1 MFLESKT
8 HIAKLMEFNSFERI
22 VAQRPSKKLAK
33 IFIISFVVFVIIM
46 LLPWT
51 QNIQSEGSVST
62 ISPNQRPQQINSII
76 AGRIEKWYIQDGQVV
91 QKGDTLLQISEVKEE
106 YLDPSLLTRVSE
118 QIKAKSEAIEFYD
131 QKANTASLQQSAL
144 NIALRF
150 KLEQLQNKLQQYT
163 LQVQSDSIS
172 FVAATNQLKI
182 STEQLERRKQLFAAD
197 LNSVTEL
204 EARQQSYQ
212 DALAKKISAENK
224 YYNGKNEL
232 LNIKLEL
239 LGTQQD
245 YTEKISK
252 IEGDKFTALSQV
264 SSTEGEVAKLNNQFS
279 NYQKRQGFYIITAPQ
294 AGQVLRSSKAGI
306 GETVK
311 EGEVLIQIVP
321 KIFEP
326 AVEIYV
332 SPLNMPLI
340 NKGQRVQLQFDGF
353 PAIIFSGWPQA
364 SYGIFSGRVA
374 AIDQSIHSNGK
385 FRVWVKPD
393 PKERPWPKEIKFGA
407 GTKSIALLSDVPLI
421 YELWRQLNGFPPE
434 FYKPQTDSK
443 KDESTKDK
451 K

>member
-144 NIALRF
+144 NSALRF

-279 NYQKRQGFYIITAPQ
+279 NY
-294 AGQVLRSSKAGI
+294 LH
-306 GETVK
+306 
-311 EGEVLIQIVP
+311 
-321 KIFEP
+321 
-326 AVEIYV
+326 
-332 SPLNMPLI
+332 
-340 NKGQRVQLQFDGF
+340 QR
-353 PAIIFSGWPQA
+353 
-364 SYGIFSGRVA
+364 R
-374 AIDQSIHSNGK
+374 
-385 FRVWVKPD
+385 
-393 PKERPWPKEIKFGA
+393 
-407 GTKSIALLSDVPLI
+407 
-421 YELWRQLNGFPPE
+421 
-434 FYKPQTDSK
+434 K
-443 KDESTKDK
+443 KDKIK
-451 K
+451 

>member
-1 MFLESKT
+1 MFLERKT
-8 HIAKLMEFNSFERI
+8 HIDKLMEFNSFERI
-22 VAQRPSKKLAK
+22 ITQRPSKKLTKA
-33 IFIISFVVFVIIM
+33 FVISLIVFIVIM
-46 LLPWT
+46 FLPWT

-62 ISPNQRPQQINSII
+62 ISPNQRPQQVNSII

-106 YLDPSLLTRVSE
+106 YLDPFLLSRVSE
-118 QIKAKSEAIEFYD
+118 QIKAKSEAIDFYD
-131 QKANTASLQQSAL
+131 QKANTASQQQVAL
-144 NIALRF
+144 NNALRF
-150 KLEQLQNKLQQYT
+150 KIEQLQNKFKQYT

-172 FVAATNQLKI
+172 FIASNNQLKI

-232 LNIKLEL
+232 FNIKLEL

-245 YTEKISK
+245 YSEKISK

-264 SSTEGEVAKLNNQFS
+264 SSTEGEVAKLNNTYA
-279 NYQKRQGFYIITAPQ
+279 NYLKRQGFYIITAPQ

-311 EGEVLIQIVP
+311 EGDVLIQIVP
-321 KIFEP
+321 KIFDP
-326 AVEIYV
+326 AVEIYI
-332 SPLNMPLI
+332 SPLDMPLI
-340 NKGQRVQLQFDGF
+340 SKSQKVQLQFDGY
-353 PAIIFSGWPQA
+353 PAIVFSGWPQA

-393 PKERPWPKEIKFGA
+393 PEKRPWPKDIKFGA

-421 YELWRQLNGFPPE
+421 YELWRQINGFPPE
-434 FYKPQTDSK
+434 FYKPQAGTDK
-443 KDESTKDK
+443 DKNAKDEK
-451 K
+451 

>member
-1 MFLESKT
+1 MFLERKT
-8 HIAKLMEFNSFERI
+8 HIDKLMEFNSFERI
-22 VAQRPSKKLAK
+22 ITQKPSKNLTK
-33 IFIISFVVFVIIM
+33 IFIISIVVFIIIM

-51 QNIQSEGSVST
+51 QNIQSEGSLST

-91 QKGDTLLQISEVKEE
+91 QKGDTLLEISEVKEE
-106 YLDPSLLTRVSE
+106 YLDPNLLGRVTE

-131 QKANTASLQQSAL
+131 QKANTASLQQDAL
-144 NIALRF
+144 NSALRF
-150 KLEQLQNKLQQYT
+150 KLEQVENKLKQYT
-163 LQVQSDSIS
+163 LQVQSDSIAY
-172 FVAATNQLKI
+172 VAAINLLSI
-182 STEQLERRKQLFAAD
+182 STEQLSRRKQLYAAD
-197 LNSVTEL
+197 LNSLTEL
-204 EARQQSYQ
+204 ETRQQYYQ

-264 SSTEGEVAKLNNQFS
+264 SSTEGEVAKLNNTYA
-279 NYQKRQGFYIITAPQ
+279 NYQKRQAFYIITAPQ

-311 EGEVLIQIVP
+311 EGEVLITIVP
-321 KIFEP
+321 KIFNP
-326 AVEIYV
+326 AVEIYI
-332 SPLNMPLI
+332 SPLDMPLI
-340 NKGQRVQLQFDGF
+340 SNGQKVQLQFDGY

-407 GTKSIALLSDVPLI
+407 GAKSIALLSDVTLI

-434 FYKPQTDSK
+434 FYKPQAGSDKDKNT
-443 KDESTKDK
+443 KDEK
-451 K
+451 

>member
-1 MFLESKT
+1 MFLERKT
-8 HIAKLMEFNSFERI
+8 HIDKLMEFNSFARI
-22 VAQRPSKKLAK
+22 ISQRPSRKLTK
-33 IFIISFVVFVIIM
+33 IFVISLVVFIIIM

-106 YLDPSLLTRVSE
+106 YLDPSLLSRVSE
-118 QIKAKSEAIEFYD
+118 QIKAKSEAIDFYD
-131 QKANTASLQQSAL
+131 QKANTATLQQGAL
-144 NIALRF
+144 NNALSF
-150 KLEQLQNKLQQYT
+150 KIEQLQNKLKQYI

-172 FVAATNQLKI
+172 FIAANNQLKI
-182 STEQLERRKQLFAAD
+182 GTEQLSRQKQLYEAD
-197 LNSVTEL
+197 LKSLTEL
-204 EARQQSYQ
+204 ETRQQYYQ

-245 YTEKISK
+245 YTEKLSK
-252 IEGDKFTALSQV
+252 IEGEKFTALSQV
-264 SSTEGEVAKLNNQFS
+264 SSTEGEVAKLNNQYS

-326 AVEIYV
+326 AVEIYI

-340 NKGQRVQLQFDGF
+340 SKEQKVQLQFDGF

-364 SYGIFSGRVA
+364 SYGIFSGRVV

-434 FYKPQTDSK
+434 FYQPQTGDSK
-443 KDESTKDK
+443 DKNTKDEK
-451 K
+451 